1 MSLRLR
7 AELRASRDALC
18 VVLARMWVGAVVLL
32 TGRVAGVAKA
42 SKTWVKANVVQPV
55 QENSPAHC
63 SWAHSCA
70 SELTCILHPPVNPIP
85 ILTLALLPRR

>member
-55 QENSPAHC
+55 QELLGL
-63 SWAHSCA
+63 
-70 SELTCILHPPVNPIP
+70 SEG
-85 ILTLALLPRR
+85 ARRRKGRIAAIIHA